1 MMQKPRSDGESDMS
15 KFIGRLWRDESGQ
28 DLAEYSLLVALIA
41 IACIGAVTA
50 FGTGTQGV
58 LQGAANGFTAGI
70 GGP

>member
-1 MMQKPRSDGESDMS
+1 MMQKPQNDGENDMN
-15 KFIGRLWRDESGQ
+15 KFIGRLWRDQSGQ

-50 FGTGTQGV
+50 FGAGTQGG
-58 LQGAANGFTAGI
+58 LQGAANGFIAGI